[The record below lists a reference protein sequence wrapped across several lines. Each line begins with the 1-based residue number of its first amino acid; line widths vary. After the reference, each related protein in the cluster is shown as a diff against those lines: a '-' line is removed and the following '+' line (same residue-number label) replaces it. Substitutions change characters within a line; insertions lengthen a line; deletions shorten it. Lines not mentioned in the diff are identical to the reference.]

1 MNKIRRRRQIKI
13 FKNIALR
20 PALEVE
26 DWVIYPAL
34 NISPNTEEGR
44 RPGKATFLI
53 PHPCERGRPIASL
66 CHYILNT
73 QSHNLVIDVSA
84 LETPKLS
91 WIIRVLAGIT
101 SCSSLR
107 ARLRRRPT
115 ENPQVRGDIKNK
127 TCNELFNYSSIQLFN
142 YNTAVGCIAMHQN
155 TAGGKLCCQ

>member
-26 DWVIYPAL
+26 GWVIYPAL

-66 CHYILNT
+66 CHYTLNT
-73 QSHNLVIDVSA
+73 QSQGSV
-84 LETPKLS
+84 EPEF
-91 WIIRVLAGIT
+91 WIASLNSVLLAMT
-101 SCSSLR
+101 R
-107 ARLRRRPT
+107 
-115 ENPQVRGDIKNK
+115 K
-127 TCNELFNYSSIQLFN
+127 
-142 YNTAVGCIAMHQN
+142 AVGCIAMHQN

>member
-53 PHPCERGRPIASL
+53 PHPCERGRPISSEPKFWIASL
-66 CHYILNT
+66 T
-73 QSHNLVIDVSA
+73 S
-84 LETPKLS
+84 
-91 WIIRVLAGIT
+91 VLLAMT
-101 SCSSLR
+101 R
-107 ARLRRRPT
+107 
-115 ENPQVRGDIKNK
+115 K
-127 TCNELFNYSSIQLFN
+127 
-142 YNTAVGCIAMHQN
+142 AVGCIAMHQN